1 MGPIILFDK
10 SFLQSLSLDEAV
22 FFDHFFYPN
31 ICPILFVETLA
42 DLGKVAPR
50 GRTPEEEVGIIADKT
65 PEMHGMV
72 NAFHGEMCI
81 ADLLGYSIPLT
92 GQIMLPRGRP
102 VRHGNQSGV
111 VFEESPEVQAFRRW
125 QEHRFTEVER
135 GFARV
140 WRQMLNLVDFDK
152 LSRALRG
159 LGLRPGRCKTLEDAK
174 NIAGAMIVTRNNPND
189 RIRLTFWLLGIPKK
203 FQKDILLRWTLDEQ
217 PPLVEF
223 APYASFVLSVQIFF
237 QIARATELVSKK
249 PSTVMD
255 ISYLF
260 YLPFCMI
267 FTSSDRL
274 HERCV
279 PLFLRP
285 DQEFIFGRDLKADL
299 IRIVDHFDA
308 VPEVEKEKGL
318 YAFAEKPPT
327 EGNFLIASLWDHYL
341 PNWRNIST
349 VSVNRDLKEDEYL
362 VKHLNAFANAPRLKP
377 EEIDFDLQNPDAV
390 ALERKVSKRRGKWW
404 VLSKDLKTD
413 EEI

>member
-31 ICPILFVETLA
+31 ICPMLLVETLA
-42 DLGKVAPR
+42 DLSKVTPG
-50 GRTPEEEVGIIADKT
+50 GRTPEEEVGVIADKT

-72 NAFHGEMCI
+72 NAFHGDMCI

-102 VRHGNQSGV
+102 VRHGKQSGV
-111 VFEESPEVQAFRRW
+111 VFEESPEVRAFRRW
-125 QEHRFTEVER
+125 QEHKFTEVER

-140 WRQMLNLVDFDK
+140 WRQMLSLVDFDK
-152 LSRALRG
+152 LARALRG

-174 NIAGAMIVTRNNPND
+174 RIADAMIISRDNLID
-189 RIRLTFWLLGIPKK
+189 RIRFTFWFLGIPRI
-203 FQKDILLRWTLDEQ
+203 FQKHIFLRWTLEGR
-217 PPLVEF
+217 PPLIEF

-249 PSTVMD
+249 PSTVTD

-260 YLPFCMI
+260 YLPFCMV
-267 FTSSDRL
+267 FTSSDRV

-285 DQEFIFGRDLKADL
+285 DQEFISGRDLKADL

-318 YAFAEKPPT
+318 CAFARNPPAK
-327 EGNFLIASLWDHYL
+327 GNFLIARLWDRYL
-341 PNWRNIST
+341 PNWRNIPTDS
-349 VSVNRDLKEDEYL
+349 VSRDVKEDEYL
-362 VKHLNAFANAPRLKP
+362 IKHLNAFTKAPELRP
-377 EEIDFDLQNPDAV
+377 EEIDFDLRNPDAV
-390 ALERKVSKRRGKWW
+390 AVERMVSKRRGKWW

>member
-1 MGPIILFDK
+1 MF
-10 SFLQSLSLDEAV
+10 
-22 FFDHFFYPN
+22 
-31 ICPILFVETLA
+31 FVETLA
-42 DLGKVAPR
+42 DLHKVMR
-50 GRTPEEEVGIIADKT
+50 EGRTPEEEVSIIADKT

-72 NAFHGEMCI
+72 NSFHGEMCI

-125 QEHRFTEVER
+125 QEHKFTEVER

-140 WRQMLNLVDFDK
+140 WRQMLNLVDSDK
-152 LSRALRG
+152 LARALRG
-159 LGLRPGRCKTLEDAK
+159 FGLRPGRCKTLEHAK
-174 NIAGAMIVTRNNPND
+174 KIADAMIISRDNLID
-189 RIRLTFWLLGIPKK
+189 RIRFTFWLLGIPKT
-203 FQKDILLRWTLDEQ
+203 FQKHIFLRWTLEER
-217 PPLVEF
+217 PPLIEF

-237 QIARATELVSKK
+237 QIARAAELVSKK
-249 PSTVMD
+249 PSAVMD

-260 YLPFCMI
+260 YLPFCMV

-285 DQEFIFGRDLKADL
+285 DQEFISGLDLKADL
-299 IRIVDHFDA
+299 IRIVDHFDS

-318 YAFAEKPPT
+318 HAFAEKPPV
-327 EGNFLIASLWDHYL
+327 EGNFLIARLWDRYL
-341 PNWRNIST
+341 PKWRGIST
-349 VSVNRDLKEDEYL
+349 GPVNRDLKEDEYL
-362 VKHLNAFANAPRLKP
+362 VKHLKAFAEAPRLRP
-377 EEIDFDLQNPDAV
+377 EEIDFDPQNPDAV
-390 ALERKVSKRRGKWW
+390 ALEHMVRKRRGKWW
-404 VLSKDLKTD
+404 QLPKNLKID

>member
-1 MGPIILFDK
+1 
-10 SFLQSLSLDEAV
+10 
-22 FFDHFFYPN
+22 
-31 ICPILFVETLA
+31 
-42 DLGKVAPR
+42 
-50 GRTPEEEVGIIADKT
+50 
-65 PEMHGMV
+65 
-72 NAFHGEMCI
+72 
-81 ADLLGYSIPLT
+81 
-92 GQIMLPRGRP
+92 
-102 VRHGNQSGV
+102 
-111 VFEESPEVQAFRRW
+111 
-125 QEHRFTEVER
+125 
-135 GFARV
+135 
-140 WRQMLNLVDFDK
+140 
-152 LSRALRG
+152 
-159 LGLRPGRCKTLEDAK
+159 
-174 NIAGAMIVTRNNPND
+174 
-189 RIRLTFWLLGIPKK
+189 
-203 FQKDILLRWTLDEQ
+203 
-217 PPLVEF
+217 
-223 APYASFVLSVQIFF
+223 
-237 QIARATELVSKK
+237 
-249 PSTVMD
+249 MD

-285 DQEFIFGRDLKADL
+285 DQEFISGRDLKADL
-299 IRIVDHFDA
+299 IRIVDHFNA

-377 EEIDFDLQNPDAV
+377 EEIDFDLQNPNAV